1 MSVSAQSTLTP
12 EQAAAGMAE
21 FDRTTSRWGRITM
34 ICGLILSLAGPF
46 YLVFFADL
54 GVTVTQLST
63 AFLAVA
69 ATFFIIW
76 IIEPLTYFP
85 ILGSA
90 SMYQAFMIGNIS
102 NKLLPAALMAQS
114 RIGAKPGTHRGS
126 LSALM
131 AICGAA
137 AVHLA
142 SLLVFVGI
150 LGTWLISIIPVEV
163 IGVIRLYVFPAV
175 IGAVIV
181 LIRRVRCCAARSASL
196 RSRMV
201 ILVSFCATM
210 NDVSSLEKTEGPEA
224 RWKSLE
230 PPNTAAT
237 LVGTGSGGLSS
248 RNLRASSMTTAITG
262 TGFLSALHCF
272 SLPCIDFFFVLL

>member
-1 MSVSAQSTLTP
+1 MSVSAQSSLTP
-12 EQAAAGMAE
+12 EQSTAGMAE
-21 FDRTTSRWGRITM
+21 FERTTSRWGRITM
-34 ICGLILSLAGPF
+34 ICGLILSLAGPL
-46 YLVFFADL
+46 YLVLFADL
-54 GVTVTQLST
+54 GVTFTQLTT

-102 NKLLPAALMAQS
+102 NKLLPAAMMAQS

-137 AVHLA
+137 AVHLI
-142 SLLVFVGI
+142 SLLIFVGI
-150 LGTWLISIIPVEV
+150 LGTWLISVIPTEV
-163 IGVIRLYVFPAV
+163 TDVIRLYVFPAV

-181 LIRRVRCCAARSASL
+181 QSIYSLRQLRPTLIAFGVVLIVQFALIPLVPALAMAGTAISVIATIIIGWFLRVRR
-196 RSRMV
+196 
-201 ILVSFCATM
+201 
-210 NDVSSLEKTEGPEA
+210 
-224 RWKSLE
+224 
-230 PPNTAAT
+230 
-237 LVGTGSGGLSS
+237 TG
-248 RNLRASSMTTAITG
+248 AFA
-262 TGFLSALHCF
+262 
-272 SLPCIDFFFVLL
+272 D

>member
-1 MSVSAQSTLTP
+1 MTT
-12 EQAAAGMAE
+12 AAPDLEALH
-21 FDRTTSRWGRITM
+21 RNYSKTTYLWGNVTM
-34 ICGLILSLAGPF
+34 VACLLLATAVPF
-46 YLVFFADL
+46 YLYFSTDL
-54 GVTVTQLST
+54 GIEVSHIVT
-63 AFLAVA
+63 AFIAVA
-69 ATFFIIW
+69 AVYGVFW
-76 IIEPLTYFP
+76 VVEPVTYFP
-85 ILGSA
+85 ILGPA
-90 SMYQAFMIGNIS
+90 GMYQAFMIGNIS

-181 LIRRVRCCAARSASL
+181 QSIYSMRQLRPTLIAFAVVLVVQFVVIPLVPALALAGTAISVIATIIIGWFLRVRPGSAIIVDDEQS
-196 RSRMV
+196 
-201 ILVSFCATM
+201 
-210 NDVSSLEKTEGPEA
+210 
-224 RWKSLE
+224 
-230 PPNTAAT
+230 
-237 LVGTGSGGLSS
+237 
-248 RNLRASSMTTAITG
+248 
-262 TGFLSALHCF
+262 
-272 SLPCIDFFFVLL
+272 

>member
-1 MSVSAQSTLTP
+1 MTTT
-12 EQAAAGMAE
+12 AAAPVTAPAPDAMAG
-21 FDRTTSRWGRITM
+21 FVRTTSRVGTATM
-34 ICGLILSLAGPF
+34 LVGLLLSLAGPA
-46 YLVFFADL
+46 YLYFFTDL
-54 GVTVTQLST
+54 GVTPQEILKAYV
-63 AFLAVA
+63 AVA
-69 ATFFIIW
+69 LVFGVLW
-76 IIEPLTYFP
+76 IVEPLSYFP
-85 ILGSA
+85 VLGSSA
-90 SMYQAFMIGNIS
+90 MYQAFMIGNIS

-181 LIRRVRCCAARSASL
+181 QSIYSMRQLRPTLIAFAVVLVVQFVVIPLVPALALAGTAISVIATIIIGWFLRVRPASAIIVDDEQS
-196 RSRMV
+196 
-201 ILVSFCATM
+201 
-210 NDVSSLEKTEGPEA
+210 
-224 RWKSLE
+224 
-230 PPNTAAT
+230 
-237 LVGTGSGGLSS
+237 
-248 RNLRASSMTTAITG
+248 
-262 TGFLSALHCF
+262 
-272 SLPCIDFFFVLL
+272 